1 MQRTLIQAGAIIA
14 LLTGTAFGQVSFAQV
29 ASAQVVLAQV
39 APLTDNHAPPTKKE
53 REQNAAEDAYRA
65 ATKKVIAPE
74 KKSLDPWGD
83 VRATATPTP
92 STPPAK
98 TKQ

>member
-14 LLTGTAFGQVSFAQV
+14 LLTGTTLAQV
-29 ASAQVVLAQV
+29 ALAQV
-39 APLTDNHAPPTKKE
+39 APLTDNHATPTKKE

-74 KKSLDPWGD
+74 KKNVDPWGD
-83 VRATATPTP
+83 VRANATQPAPAAP
-92 STPPAK
+92 SGK
-98 TKQ
+98 NKQ